1 MYEHLPLNIILLL
14 TLDDPM
20 KHSRISEQRNDELSV
35 EPTFLLA
42 GQDLVDD
49 VVDNAVQEIVP
60 REFEEQVLQ
69 AISTKVEEEEW

>member
-69 AISTKVEEEEW
+69 AISAMLEEE